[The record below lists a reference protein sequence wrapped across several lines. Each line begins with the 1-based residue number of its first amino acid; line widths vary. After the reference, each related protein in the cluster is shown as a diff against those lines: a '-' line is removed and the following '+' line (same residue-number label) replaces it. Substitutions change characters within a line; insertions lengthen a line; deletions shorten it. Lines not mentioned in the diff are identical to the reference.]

1 MSIGSN
7 VVMEGKI
14 KHQLKDLPIGKNQTV
29 GYQTY
34 HCNG

>member
-14 KHQLKDLPIGKNQTV
+14 KHQLKDLPLIKTKQLDTKV
-29 GYQTY
+29 IIAMV
-34 HCNG
+34 